1 MFFLSAYCIKEGY
14 ILLDHSEENNFMTL
28 RYLSVITK
36 SYKNI
41 FPKCYSNLKVK
52 YNIIDIRSSFLG
64 YRSPYAVLD
73 VSETTV

>member
-14 ILLDHSEENNFMTL
+14 ILLDHSEENNFTTL
-28 RYLSVITK
+28 LYLFVIIK

-52 YNIIDIRSSFLG
+52 YELDISSSFLNF
-64 YRSPYAVLD
+64 RSLYAVLD
-73 VSETTV
+73 VSETRV

>member
-14 ILLDHSEENNFMTL
+14 ILLDHSEESNFTTL
-28 RYLSVITK
+28 LYLFVIIK

-52 YNIIDIRSSFLG
+52 YELDISSSFLNF
-64 YRSPYAVLD
+64 RSLYAVLD
-73 VSETTV
+73 VSETRV